1 MFFSL
6 RVVSAFNLK
15 LLVRLDIRLKNFK
28 KEMPQ
33 LPSVFLPDEET
44 TNVRLDCVAGV

>member
-15 LLVRLDIRLKNFK
+15 LLVRFDIRFK
-28 KEMPQ
+28 KLKKMPQ

-44 TNVRLDCVAGV
+44 TNLRLDCVAGV